1 MEVESDPKTPDIFT
15 EFAPHFQLSPGLPL
29 NDDDDNDSIRD
40 EIQQLSVFQKELQKE
55 LQAVINVVEIVQ
67 YDQESE
73 DLEYKANSLRSLGS
87 SRGSLGLSDDEILR
101 QTSSL
106 ESEIEEETKEPR
118 KRQRRMSFSAAFFK
132 LAAPAQKLTLE
143 QQKEKQKSL
152 IQENLAILHPGLED
166 VLEIHQDMQDEILN
180 DATKSFPRMEEMV
193 QKRQTSL
200 DEEKK
205 KQMEM
210 LSVKL
215 QEIDPELME
224 QMQNVQ
230 VSQAEYVEQKKQ
242 EIRNSVKKVK
252 KKSGKLTQTKSTK
265 QFWNEAM
272 SRLGHMVNKT
282 RRTKET
288 NGLSE
293 EEEA

>member
-1 MEVESDPKTPDIFT
+1 M
-15 EFAPHFQLSPGLPL
+15 
-29 NDDDDNDSIRD
+29 
-40 EIQQLSVFQKELQKE
+40 
-55 LQAVINVVEIVQ
+55 
-67 YDQESE
+67 
-73 DLEYKANSLRSLGS
+73 
-87 SRGSLGLSDDEILR
+87 
-101 QTSSL
+101 
-106 ESEIEEETKEPR
+106 
-118 KRQRRMSFSAAFFK
+118 
-132 LAAPAQKLTLE
+132 
-143 QQKEKQKSL
+143 
-152 IQENLAILHPGLED
+152 HPGLED